1 MRFRKARAAGIA
13 LTTMALI
20 FLAFGT
26 IMPFY
31 KSPQR
36 LEGSGPGVDFTSSR
50 PYWINS
56 YLIPPVDTGKQ
67 MYLSVLSSREG
78 STTVLLAPYDQEN
91 QIILGPALVNVAFAP
106 SQKGL
111 VVYTTAT
118 RPGPYLLTIT
128 SYNSTYRFSLNSV
141 WSPFYA
147 LRSLTI
153 GGLGFLPLGVVVIY
167 YAGIAERRN
176 RMVEEA
182 LNGIKKD
189 RKAEQHP

>member
-1 MRFRKARAAGIA
+1 MRFRKARAVGIA
-13 LTTMALI
+13 LTTVALI
-20 FLAFGT
+20 FLAFGA

-56 YLIPPVDTGKQ
+56 YFIPPIDTGKQ
-67 MYLSVLSSREG
+67 MYLSVLSNREG
-78 STTVLLAPYDQEN
+78 ATTVLLAPYDQDR
-91 QIILGPALVNVAFAP
+91 QIIVGPALVNVAFDP

-111 VVYTTAT
+111 VAYTTAT

-128 SYNSTYRFSLNSV
+128 SYNSTYTFSLSSV

-153 GGLGFLPLGVVVIY
+153 AGLGFLPLGAVIIY
-167 YAGIAERRN
+167 YAGIAERRD

-182 LNGIKKD
+182 LKGIKKV
-189 RKAEQHP
+189 RKS

>member
-1 MRFRKARAAGIA
+1 MRFRKARAAGIV
-13 LTTMALI
+13 LITLALI

-36 LEGSGPGVDFTSSR
+36 LEGNGPGVDFTSSR

-56 YLIPPVDTGKQ
+56 YLIPPVDAGKQ
-67 MYLSVLSSREG
+67 VYLSVLSNREG
-78 STTVLLAPYDQEN
+78 ATTVLLAPYDQDN
-91 QIILGPALVNVAFAP
+91 QMIVGPALVNVAFDP

-128 SYNSTYRFSLNSV
+128 SYNSTYTFSLSSV

-153 GGLGFLPLGVVVIY
+153 AGLGFLPLGAVVIY
-167 YAGIAERRN
+167 YAGIAERRD
-176 RMVEEA
+176 RMIEES
-182 LNGIKKD
+182 LKGIKKA
-189 RKAEQHP
+189 RKS